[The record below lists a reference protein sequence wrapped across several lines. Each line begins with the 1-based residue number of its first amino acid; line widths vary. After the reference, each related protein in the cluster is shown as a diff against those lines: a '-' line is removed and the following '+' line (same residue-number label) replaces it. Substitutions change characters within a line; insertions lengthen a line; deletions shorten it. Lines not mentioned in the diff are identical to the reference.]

1 MLLKH
6 LIELQS
12 SEALLFHKNL
22 SDYIHSV
29 AQLIFRTDLHT
40 MKVKKLAIYGMYKIV
55 TTMIYN
61 QGQIQNEPNKD
72 GPGKYGLLIS
82 PMRFRNLEPQLLEA
96 AQQYRHMMEMPDPTS
111 KNEEDINRQDGA
123 RQLI

>member
-1 MLLKH
+1 MILKH

-40 MKVKKLAIYGMYKIV
+40 MNVKKLAMYGMYKIV
-55 TTMIYN
+55 TTTIYN
-61 QGQIQNEPNKD
+61 QGQILVQSWARFKMKFRLFEP
-72 GPGKYGLLIS
+72 
-82 PMRFRNLEPQLLEA
+82 
-96 AQQYRHMMEMPDPTS
+96 
-111 KNEEDINRQDGA
+111 
-123 RQLI
+123 